1 MAPSFKDLTRA
12 WVANNL
18 HGISVKGGTVK
29 TLKYV
34 ALCVVAIALLASC
47 TTFKAS
53 GLSFSTKAPKATV
66 LGDFR
71 VEVWVNEF
79 LGTSA
84 GANLFNI
91 TADATEGP
99 VKDAIQNAIKEKN
112 GDAAVNVTIEHQAS
126 VVDIL
131 LNVIT
136 SSIYAPG
143 NVIIS
148 GTIVKY
154 E

>member
-1 MAPSFKDLTRA
+1 MKALR
-12 WVANNL
+12 
-18 HGISVKGGTVK
+18 
-29 TLKYV
+29 YV
-34 ALCVVAIALLASC
+34 ALLVVAVALLASC

-53 GLSFSTKAPKATV
+53 GLSYSLKAPKTTV
-66 LGDFR
+66 LVDFR
-71 VEVWVNEF
+71 VEVWINEF
-79 LGTSA
+79 LGSSG

-99 VKDAIQNAIKEKN
+99 VKDAIQNAIRDKG
-112 GDAAVNVTIEHQAS
+112 GDAAINVTIEHQAS
-126 VVDIL
+126 FVDIL
-131 LNVIT
+131 LNVVT

-143 NVIIS
+143 NVIIT

>member
-1 MAPSFKDLTRA
+1 VK
-12 WVANNL
+12 NL
-18 HGISVKGGTVK
+18 KVLLFLV
-29 TLKYV
+29 
-34 ALCVVAIALLASC
+34 VVAAFLASC

-53 GLSFSTKAPKATV
+53 GLSYALQPSKTTV
-66 LGDFR
+66 LGNFR
-71 VEVWVNEF
+71 TELWIHEF
-79 LGTSA
+79 LGASG

-99 VKDAIQNAIKEKN
+99 VTQAIQNAIVEKG
-112 GDAAVNVTIEHQAS
+112 GDAAINVTIEHQAS
-126 VVDIL
+126 FVDIV
-131 LNVIT
+131 LNALT

-143 NVIIS
+143 NVIVS

>member
-1 MAPSFKDLTRA
+1 MKSLRILAIL
-12 WVANNL
+12 VA
-18 HGISVKGGTVK
+18 G
-29 TLKYV
+29 
-34 ALCVVAIALLASC
+34 AALLASC

-53 GLSFSTKAPKATV
+53 GLTYSLKAPKTTV
-66 LGDFR
+66 VGDFK

-79 LGTSA
+79 LGSPA

-99 VKDAIQNAIKEKN
+99 VKDAIQKEIRDRG
-112 GDAAVNVTIEHQAS
+112 GDAAIDVTIEHQAS
-126 VVDIL
+126 FVDIL
-131 LNVIT
+131 LGAVT
-136 SSIYAPG
+136 ASIYAPG
-143 NVIIS
+143 TVIVS

>member
-1 MAPSFKDLTRA
+1 MK
-12 WVANNL
+12 
-18 HGISVKGGTVK
+18 
-29 TLKYV
+29 
-34 ALCVVAIALLASC
+34 ALRYLALLVVAVALLASC

-53 GLSFSTKAPKATV
+53 GLSYSVKAPKTTV
-66 LGDFR
+66 LGDFK

-79 LGTSA
+79 LGSSG

-99 VKDAIQNAIKEKN
+99 VKEAIQNAIRDKG
-112 GDAAVNVTIEHQAS
+112 GDAAINVTIEHQAS
-126 VVDIL
+126 FVDIL
-131 LNVIT
+131 LNVVT

-143 NVIIS
+143 NVIIT

>member
-1 MAPSFKDLTRA
+1 MKNFK
-12 WVANNL
+12 V
-18 HGISVKGGTVK
+18 
-29 TLKYV
+29 V
-34 ALCVVAIALLASC
+34 ALLFVAAALLASC

-53 GLSFSTKAPKATV
+53 GLSYSIASPKTTV
-66 LGDFR
+66 LGDFKT
-71 VEVWVNEF
+71 EVWVNEF
-79 LGTSA
+79 LGASG

-91 TADATEGP
+91 SADATEGA
-99 VKDAIQNAIKEKN
+99 VREAIQNAIKEKN
-112 GDAAVNVTIEHQAS
+112 GDAAINVTIEHQAS
-126 VVDIL
+126 FVDLL
-131 LNVIT
+131 LNAIT

>member
-1 MAPSFKDLTRA
+1 MKIFK
-12 WVANNL
+12 
-18 HGISVKGGTVK
+18 H
-29 TLKYV
+29 V
-34 ALCVVAIALLASC
+34 ALLVVAIALLASC

-53 GLSFSTKAPKATV
+53 GLSYSLQAPKATV
-66 LGDFR
+66 LGDFK

-79 LGTSA
+79 LGEA
-84 GANLFNI
+84 GGAKLFNI

-99 VKDAIQNAIKEKN
+99 VKDAIQNAIRDKG
-112 GDAAVNVTIEHQAS
+112 GDAAINVTIEHQAS
-126 VVDIL
+126 FVDVL
-131 LNVIT
+131 LNVVT

-143 NVIIS
+143 NVIIT

>member
-1 MAPSFKDLTRA
+1 VKNFK
-12 WVANNL
+12 V
-18 HGISVKGGTVK
+18 
-29 TLKYV
+29 V
-34 ALCVVAIALLASC
+34 ALLFVAAALLASC

-53 GLSFSTKAPKATV
+53 GLSYSIASPKTTV
-66 LGDFR
+66 LGDFKT
-71 VEVWVNEF
+71 EVWVNEF
-79 LGTSA
+79 LGASG

-91 TADATEGP
+91 SADATEGA
-99 VKDAIQNAIKEKN
+99 VREAIQNAIKEKN
-112 GDAAVNVTIEHQAS
+112 GDAAINVTIEHQAS
-126 VVDIL
+126 FVDLL
-131 LNVIT
+131 LNAIT

>member
-1 MAPSFKDLTRA
+1 MK
-12 WVANNL
+12 
-18 HGISVKGGTVK
+18 IS
-29 TLKYV
+29 KYV
-34 ALCVVAIALLASC
+34 ALLVVAIALLASC

-53 GLSFSTKAPKATV
+53 GLSYSLQAPKTTV
-66 LGDFR
+66 LGDFK

-79 LGTSA
+79 LGEA
-84 GANLFNI
+84 GGAKLFNI

-99 VKDAIQNAIKEKN
+99 VKDAIQNAIRDKG
-112 GDAAVNVTIEHQAS
+112 GDAAINVTIEHQAS
-126 VVDIL
+126 FVDVL
-131 LNVIT
+131 LNVVT

-143 NVIIS
+143 NVIIT

>member
-1 MAPSFKDLTRA
+1 MK
-12 WVANNL
+12 
-18 HGISVKGGTVK
+18 
-29 TLKYV
+29 
-34 ALCVVAIALLASC
+34 ALRCGALLAVAIALLASC

-53 GLSFSTKAPKATV
+53 GLSYNVKAPKTTV

-79 LGTSA
+79 LGSS
-84 GANLFNI
+84 GGVNLFNI

-99 VKDAIQNAIKEKN
+99 VKDAIQNAIRDKG
-112 GDAAVNVTIEHQAS
+112 GDAAINVTIEHQAS
-126 VVDIL
+126 FVDIL
-131 LNVIT
+131 LNVVT

>member
-1 MAPSFKDLTRA
+1 VK
-12 WVANNL
+12 NL
-18 HGISVKGGTVK
+18 K
-29 TLKYV
+29 
-34 ALCVVAIALLASC
+34 VVAFLVVAAALLASC

-53 GLSFSTKAPKATV
+53 GLSYIVKSPKTTV

-71 VEVWVNEF
+71 TEIWVNEF
-79 LGTSA
+79 LGASG

-99 VKDAIQNAIKEKN
+99 VKEAIQNAIKEKN
-112 GDAAVNVTIEHQAS
+112 GDAAINVTIEHQAS
-126 VVDIL
+126 FVDIL
-131 LNVIT
+131 LNAIT

-143 NVIIS
+143 NVIVT

>member
-1 MAPSFKDLTRA
+1 MKIF
-12 WVANNL
+12 
-18 HGISVKGGTVK
+18 
-29 TLKYV
+29 KYV
-34 ALCVVAIALLASC
+34 ALLVVAIALLASC

-53 GLSFSTKAPKATV
+53 GLSYSLQAPKATV
-66 LGDFR
+66 LGDFK

-79 LGTSA
+79 LGEA
-84 GANLFNI
+84 GGAKLFNI

-99 VKDAIQNAIKEKN
+99 VKDAIQNAIRDKG
-112 GDAAVNVTIEHQAS
+112 GDAAINVTIEHQAS
-126 VVDIL
+126 FVDVL
-131 LNVIT
+131 LNVVT

-143 NVIIS
+143 NVIIT

>member
-1 MAPSFKDLTRA
+1 MK
-12 WVANNL
+12 NL
-18 HGISVKGGTVK
+18 KPIAF
-29 TLKYV
+29 L
-34 ALCVVAIALLASC
+34 VVAAALLASC

-53 GLSFSTKAPKATV
+53 GLSYSLKSTKTTV
-66 LGDFR
+66 LGDFKT
-71 VEVWVNEF
+71 EVWVNEF
-79 LGTSA
+79 LGSSG

-112 GDAAVNVTIEHQAS
+112 GDAAINVTIEHQAS
-126 VVDIL
+126 FVDIL
-131 LNVIT
+131 LNALT

-143 NVIIS
+143 NVIVS

>member
-1 MAPSFKDLTRA
+1 MK
-12 WVANNL
+12 
-18 HGISVKGGTVK
+18 
-29 TLKYV
+29 
-34 ALCVVAIALLASC
+34 ALRYIALLVVAVALLASC

-53 GLSFSTKAPKATV
+53 GLSYSLKEQKTTV

-79 LGTSA
+79 LGSPA
-84 GANLFNI
+84 GAKLFNI

-99 VKDAIQNAIKEKN
+99 VKDAIQKEIRDRS
-112 GDAAVNVTIEHQAS
+112 GDAAINVTIEHQAS
-126 VVDIL
+126 FVDIL
-131 LNVIT
+131 LGAVT
-136 SSIYAPG
+136 ADIYAPG
-143 NVIIS
+143 NVIIT

>member
-1 MAPSFKDLTRA
+1 MKILKLMG
-12 WVANNL
+12 VL
-18 HGISVKGGTVK
+18 VVGI
-29 TLKYV
+29 
-34 ALCVVAIALLASC
+34 AILASC

-53 GLSFSTKAPKATV
+53 GLSYDLKAPKTTS
-66 LGDFR
+66 LGDFK

-79 LGTSA
+79 LGSSG

-99 VKDAIQNAIKEKN
+99 VKDAIQKEIKDRN
-112 GDAAVNVTIEHQAS
+112 GDAAINVTIEHQAS
-126 VVDIL
+126 FVDIL
-131 LNVIT
+131 LNVVT

-143 NVIIS
+143 MVIVT